1 MRATVQLSVDVPDP
15 AVRVLWVNGYLDVAG
30 AARLVRVVESQLLLV
45 TSGLRDT
52 RFLLVDLSGVAG
64 FDPAALDLLR
74 CLPPAS
80 RAAGVELY
88 LTGCSSRLLML
99 PLRVRQALSR
109 FSSYPT
115 VESALQDLRPVVPE
129 ATTEVVLP
137 AQPGP
142 PAVEVEVGAPAL
154 REIAALRPEL
164 FRPDP
169 GEHRGRAP
177 APG

>member
-74 CLPPAS
+74 CLSPAS

-88 LTGCSSRLLML
+88 LTGCSSRLLVL
-99 PLRVRQALSR
+99 PLRVRQALAR
-109 FSSYPT
+109 FSAYPT
-115 VESALQDLRPVVPE
+115 VESALRDLRPVAPE

-142 PAVEVEVGAPAL
+142 PAVEVGVPGL
-154 REIAALRPEL
+154 REISGLRPEL
-164 FRPDP
+164 FRTDP
-169 GEHRGRAP
+169 GEHRGRTP